1 MAYLSCS
8 RLMVITSLMEG
19 GAHVVSQAIAMGVPV
34 IASNIAGNRG
44 LLGEDYLGY
53 FEVGNTDSLQQ
64 ILQRVELEPHFYDQL
79 VTQISART
87 LLIQP
92 EREMQ
97 SIGELLKKWI

>member
-1 MAYLSCS
+1 
-8 RLMVITSLMEG
+8 MVITSLMEG